1 MAYYIIKLIIM
12 LPIMAGMIYGSLW
25 LYKKYQP
32 GMMARLDM
40 SGQNRDLKV
49 VETVSMGVSGKLAV
63 VEFAGQKI
71 LVSVTR
77 ARIDTIARADTGNG
91 PASVPFPPAAL
102 AGPDRDMLAATRMR
116 GS

>member
-1 MAYYIIKLIIM
+1 MAYYIIKLVIM

-32 GMMARLDM
+32 GMIARLDM
-40 SGQNRDLKV
+40 GGPRDLKI

-63 VEFAGQKI
+63 VEFAGQRI

-77 ARIDTIARADTGNG
+77 ARIDTIARAHTESGS
-91 PASVPFPPAAL
+91 ASVPIPPATL
-102 AGPDRDMLAATRMR
+102 AGPEHDLLAAFKGRR
-116 GS
+116 A

>member
-32 GMMARLDM
+32 GMIARLDM
-40 SGQNRDLKV
+40 GVQRDLKV

-63 VEFAGQKI
+63 VEFSGQRI
-71 LVSVTR
+71 LISVTR
-77 ARIDTIARADTGNG
+77 ARIDTIARADTVTGS
-91 PASVPFPPAAL
+91 ASAPFPPAAL
-102 AGPDRDMLAATRMR
+102 AGPDRDMLARTLQQGA
-116 GS
+116 